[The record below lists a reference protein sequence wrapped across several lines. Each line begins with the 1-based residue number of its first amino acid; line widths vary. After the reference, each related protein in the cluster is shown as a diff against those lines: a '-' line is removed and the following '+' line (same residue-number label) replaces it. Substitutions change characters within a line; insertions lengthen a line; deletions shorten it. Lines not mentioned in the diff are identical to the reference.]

1 MWDRPDILNRI
12 SSALFVVA
20 AVLVA
25 YALFAFAVQL
35 PVFALAEIKEIVP
48 PRMAGGHGHDG
59 PGQDGRRG
67 DFGPE
72 LDGNRGPVIAGGT
85 H

>member
-1 MWDRPDILNRI
+1 MWFL
-12 SSALFVVA
+12 LFTK
-20 AVLVA
+20 
-25 YALFAFAVQL
+25 QL

-48 PRMAGGHGHDG
+48 PRLAGGHGHDG

-67 DFGPE
+67 DFGPG
-72 LDGNRGPVIAGGT
+72 LDGARGPVVAGGT